1 MKNSYDKIVRLI
13 CGDNWNTE
21 EVTPEERDGGY
32 GVALCLAYLQRV
44 GPRLGDLAE
53 AIGCQPFVLDAA
65 YRRLQIN
72 GGFCPTSRLLKDP
85 TLFMNNVK
93 SDDDYNRS
101 MRSWCHIAALASGF
115 LGKGS
120 AIQSRPHTPQ
130 R

>member
-1 MKNSYDKIVRLI
+1 MKSNYDKIVRLI
-13 CGDNWNTE
+13 CGENWNTE
-21 EVTPEERDGGY
+21 QVTPEERDGGY

-53 AIGCQPFVLDAA
+53 AIGCQPFMLDAA

-72 GGFCPTSRLLKDP
+72 GAFCSSSRLLRDS
-85 TLFMNNVK
+85 TLLMNNIR

-101 MRSWCHIAALASGF
+101 LRSWCHIAALASGF
-115 LGKGS
+115 LGKGG
-120 AIQSRPHTPQ
+120 AIQSRPTNTQ